1 MSFHSG
7 FIAIVGRPNVGKST
21 LMNAF
26 VGEKVAI
33 VSDKPQTTRN
43 RIMGVATGDEWQ
55 MVFLDTPGLHT
66 PRTKLGEYMIKSAND
81 ALEGIDALLVMIDGA
96 ACGPQDRQIVE
107 RMAQMKVPKA
117 LVVNKVDLMT
127 PQTLAPLLASLNI
140 EGYDEIIP
148 ISARRGDSMDRLK
161 QTLIGFLPE
170 GPKYFPD
177 DMITDQPERLL
188 CAEIIREKALRNL
201 RDEVPHGIGVEM
213 QRIEK
218 LSDNLTE
225 IHATIYCE
233 RESHKRIIIGRQGT
247 MLGRIGSQARED
259 IEKLLGTHVS
269 LKLWVKI
276 REDWRNRNDDL
287 RTLGYE

>member
-1 MSFHSG
+1 
-7 FIAIVGRPNVGKST
+7 
-21 LMNAF
+21 
-26 VGEKVAI
+26 
-33 VSDKPQTTRN
+33 
-43 RIMGVATGDEWQ
+43 
-55 MVFLDTPGLHT
+55 
-66 PRTKLGEYMIKSAND
+66 
-81 ALEGIDALLVMIDGA
+81 
-96 ACGPQDRQIVE
+96 
-107 RMAQMKVPKA
+107 
-117 LVVNKVDLMT
+117 
-127 PQTLAPLLASLNI
+127 
-140 EGYDEIIP
+140 
-148 ISARRGDSMDRLK
+148 MDRLK

-233 RESHKRIIIGRQGT
+233 RESHKRIIIGKQGT

>member
-1 MSFHSG
+1 
-7 FIAIVGRPNVGKST
+7 
-21 LMNAF
+21 
-26 VGEKVAI
+26 
-33 VSDKPQTTRN
+33 
-43 RIMGVATGDEWQ
+43 
-55 MVFLDTPGLHT
+55 
-66 PRTKLGEYMIKSAND
+66 
-81 ALEGIDALLVMIDGA
+81 
-96 ACGPQDRQIVE
+96 
-107 RMAQMKVPKA
+107 
-117 LVVNKVDLMT
+117 
-127 PQTLAPLLASLNI
+127 
-140 EGYDEIIP
+140 
-148 ISARRGDSMDRLK
+148 
-161 QTLIGFLPE
+161 
-170 GPKYFPD
+170 
-177 DMITDQPERLL
+177 MITDQPERLL

-201 RDEVPHGIGVEM
+201 RDEVPHGVGVEM